1 MTIDPMLPPT
11 DRSADCARF
20 DAQLGAWLEQE
31 LSSSEQAFMMAHRA
45 NCDACDALTR
55 DLEQIIANA
64 AELPPLSPPRD
75 LWAGIEQR
83 LAAEVV
89 PLPTA
94 TRTAPVTRWS
104 TRRLTAAAA
113 ALMLTTAGVTWQFA
127 YRAGGDVARADSARA
142 ASTVAA
148 TPTGSAKPSNDS
160 TVLAPKSEIVVGS
173 PIASTAPIT
182 RVASNSAPR
191 APEVIYEREITALRR
206 IVDERFAELDTSTV
220 TELRRNLKIIDQA
233 IADSRKALAKD
244 PRSAFVSQQLDRALQ
259 AKLELMRRVAL
270 L

>member
-55 DLEQIIANA
+55 DLEQLIANA

-83 LAAEVV
+83 LTAEVL

-94 TRTAPVTRWS
+94 TRAAPVTRWS

-142 ASTVAA
+142 TAAATVAA
-148 TPTGSAKPSNDS
+148 AKPAADS
-160 TVLAPKSEIVVGS
+160 TVLAPKTEIVVGS
-173 PIASTAPIT
+173 PAATASAPTTRLASTA
-182 RVASNSAPR
+182 APR

>member
-11 DRSADCARF
+11 DRTANCARF

-45 NCDACDALTR
+45 SCDACDALTR
-55 DLEQIIANA
+55 DLEQLIANA
-64 AELPPLSPPRD
+64 ADLPPLSPPRD

-83 LAAEVV
+83 LTAEVV

-142 ASTVAA
+142 NAAATVAA
-148 TPTGSAKPSNDS
+148 VKPTTDS
-160 TVLAPKSEIVVGS
+160 TVLAAKSEIVVGS
-173 PIASTAPIT
+173 PTAAAQAPT
-182 RVASNSAPR
+182 ARFASNSAPR